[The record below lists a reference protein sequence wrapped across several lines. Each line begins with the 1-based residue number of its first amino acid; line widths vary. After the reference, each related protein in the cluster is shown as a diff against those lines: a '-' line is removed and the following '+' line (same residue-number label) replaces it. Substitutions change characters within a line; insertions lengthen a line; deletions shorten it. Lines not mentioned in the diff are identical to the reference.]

1 MTTIRAEVIADSI
14 NEYGNRLTTF
24 QLRYP
29 RWIHAEGRTH
39 RQLSIGE
46 QGDFEDLWWEPR
58 TPSLMEDPAL
68 SRNASSSRAIPV
80 EKLIQ
85 DVLDDP
91 AVPMFWGANQ
101 RGMQAG
107 GECNVMVDIGKE
119 LSVPNEHGRL
129 WEDNLVEREEA
140 WLAARDAAIKFARAF
155 DESGYHKQIVNR
167 LLEPFSH
174 INVVV
179 SATEWT
185 NFYGLRRHKDA
196 EPHIHLLADRMWEA
210 QQAST
215 PVSLR
220 PGDWHLPYVSEDDQL
235 YLVDWLGR
243 NHKPIDL
250 LPQYATKLSVA
261 RCASV
266 SYKTVDGLDMTP
278 DRALSLY
285 DRLLKAQPLH
295 ASPAE
300 HQATPDM
307 KSRSATTG
315 VEKWMKPHRQGNFVG
330 FIQYR
335 KTLPGEC
342 ITE

>member
-1 MTTIRAEVIADSI
+1 MTSIRAEIIADSI
-14 NEYGNRLTTF
+14 NDYGNRLTTF

-39 RQLSIGE
+39 RQLNIGE
-46 QGDFEDLWWEPR
+46 SEFQSGYELEPR
-58 TPSLMEDPAL
+58 TPSLMEDPNL
-68 SRNASSSRAIPV
+68 SRNASSSRAVPV
-80 EKLIQ
+80 NKLIQ
-85 DVLDDP
+85 DVLDDT
-91 AVPMFWGANQ
+91 ATPMFWGADQ
-101 RGMQAG
+101 KGMQG
-107 GECNVMVDIGKE
+107 GDECDGEVL
-119 LSVPNEHGRL
+119 LSPVGEGTVKRL
-129 WEDNLVEREEA
+129 NKNDA
-140 WLAARDAAIKFARAF
+140 WMIARDYAIASARAF
-155 DESGYHKQIVNR
+155 SDAGYHKQIVNR

-179 SATEWT
+179 SATEWS

-196 EPHIHLLADRMWEA
+196 EPHINLLADRMWEA

-215 PVSLR
+215 PIHLK
-220 PGDWHLPYVSEDDQL
+220 PGDWHLPYVSEDDRL

-243 NHKPIDL
+243 NHKPIEL
-250 LPQYATKLSVA
+250 LLQYATKLSVA

-266 SYKTVDGLDMTP
+266 SYKTVSGDTMTP
-278 DRALSLY
+278 ERALSLY
-285 DRLLKAQPLH
+285 DKLLSAQPLH

-315 VEKWMKPHRQGNFVG
+315 IERWLKPNRHGNFVG

-342 ITE
+342 I